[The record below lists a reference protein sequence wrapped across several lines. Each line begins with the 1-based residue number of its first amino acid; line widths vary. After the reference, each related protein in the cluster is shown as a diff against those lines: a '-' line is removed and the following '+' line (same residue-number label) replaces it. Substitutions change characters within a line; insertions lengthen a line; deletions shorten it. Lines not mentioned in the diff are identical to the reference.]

1 MKFEN
6 QYLTYDEYHD
16 DLEGNLSEMP
26 FNLLEYQAEKQ
37 IDELTSNRFRKL
49 SKEKYPI
56 ELKLCV
62 NSLISDLKKYN
73 ELGNKSSESVGS
85 YSVSYDR
92 PISSERKKSLASIV
106 KTYLSETKI
115 DGVYVLY
122 CGADIND
129 N

>member
-49 SKEKYPI
+49 SEEKYPI

-62 NSLISDLKKYN
+62 NSLISDLMKYN
-73 ELGNKSSESVGS
+73 ELGNKSSETVGS

-92 PISSERKKSLASIV
+92 PISSERKKSLVSIV

-115 DGVYVLY
+115 DGVFVLY
-122 CGADIND
+122 RGADIND